1 MLTGCFPGASQL
13 PVTGETL
20 KTAVSEVLP
29 EATVV
34 QLDINNVLK
43 FTSATQRIP
52 KSDVTPKAPKWEY
65 LVGPGDILEI
75 TVWSIHEL
83 NRPQQSQ
90 GLPASGTVVQ
100 ADGSIFFPY
109 VGLMT
114 VDGASVPTI
123 RDTLATKL
131 KNYFPDPQVE
141 VRVIDF
147 NARSALV
154 TGAVDAPLRY
164 PLGASPT
171 HLVDIIGKAQLD
183 RGNANTTQITLR
195 RGKKSYSINLD
206 AYVEDGHISSNP
218 MILDGDNIFIPTQDP
233 EEVFVLGQV
242 RKASSVDITNRDIS
256 LTQILSEA
264 GGVNI
269 RDADARGVFVFR
281 RSKDAMTVFQLDV
294 SNPSSYLI
302 GTRFALID
310 EDVVF
315 VTTDPVSRWN
325 RVISDL
331 LPSVNLLG
339 TANDL

>member
-13 PVTGETL
+13 PITGETL

-264 GGVNI
+264 GGV
-269 RDADARGVFVFR
+269 FVFR